1 MARRRRLR
9 PIRAMLLLLLK
20 VLLLLL
26 LKVLLIFILI
36 WVTVKEITAEDHEG
50 TASF

>member
-1 MARRRRLR
+1 MARRRGPR
-9 PIRAMLLLLLK
+9 PIRAMLLLLLLK
-20 VLLLLL
+20 LL

-36 WVTVKEITAEDHEG
+36 WVTVREITAEDHEG

>member
-1 MARRRRLR
+1 MARRRGPR
-9 PIRAMLLLLLK
+9 PIRAMLLLLLLK
-20 VLLLLL
+20 LL

-36 WVTVKEITAEDHEG
+36 WVTVTDITAEDHEG

>member
-1 MARRRRLR
+1 MARRRGPR
-9 PIRAMLLLLLK
+9 PIRAMLLLLL
-20 VLLLLL
+20 LLLKLL

-36 WVTVKEITAEDHEG
+36 WVTVREITAEDHEG